1 MSSSDIEI
9 ETIRR
14 SGSLQNARLPSTS
27 NLNDSYSFKSLAENS
42 YASNDSYS
50 YNARDGLR
58 DTSAGSAGGSYSRQQ
73 TDTLIIGS
81 SDCSDDEVQ
90 VLGPPKMNGKDR

>member
-9 ETIRR
+9 ETISR

-27 NLNDSYSFKSLAENS
+27 NLNVSYSSKSLAENS
-42 YASNDSYS
+42 YASTNSYS
-50 YNARDGLR
+50 YNNRDGMR
-58 DTSAGSAGGSYSRQQ
+58 DASAGSAGGSYSRQQ